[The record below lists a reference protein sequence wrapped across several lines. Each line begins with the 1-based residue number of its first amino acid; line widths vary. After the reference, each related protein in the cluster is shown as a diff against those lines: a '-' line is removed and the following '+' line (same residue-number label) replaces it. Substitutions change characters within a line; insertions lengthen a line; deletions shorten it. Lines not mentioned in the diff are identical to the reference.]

1 MGTATAVR
9 KAISKQP
16 TTAKSRVGARQRH
29 PEAVEPAMSGLPEA
43 YVPFSSRV
51 SSKSRI
57 SSKGQLTLP
66 ALVRE
71 RLGVKAGDAVEFF
84 FDGERTVVRPVRN
97 EENPFE
103 KWIGFAKGA
112 FESEEAV
119 IAWER
124 EMRGYDEGDV

>member
-1 MGTATAVR
+1 MGTATTVR
-9 KAISKQP
+9 KAISKRP
-16 TTAKSRVGARQRH
+16 IAVESRTGARQRH
-29 PEAVEPAMSGLPEA
+29 PEAVEPATSDLPEA

-84 FDGERTVVRPVRN
+84 FDGERTVVRPVRD
-97 EENPFE
+97 EKNPFK
-103 KWIGFAKGA
+103 KWIGIAKGA
-112 FESEEAV
+112 CESEEAL